1 MRLCYWVIAMALFAM
16 TACVDESFQID
27 KASSQV
33 AIGGDITTLPLGY
46 LEEKKLGDLISVEDL
61 EGLKLDE
68 NGNYSLSFSGDGEEI
83 SIDGVENSFSIKK
96 TMTTFV
102 GNYPAFDLE
111 GGNITIQQ
119 PFGITPNFGPLN
131 IPQNTLVYIPAGY
144 NISANASG
152 VVSEEL
158 KYDVPEY
165 LSSIK
170 RIYFKPQ
177 ASGQKGARVDMT
189 LSLGDIATING
200 GGLISLELVINEGFE
215 IYDLNGKELK
225 PSSQQ
230 GGKCLYKIADGYSF
244 SSGTSEIKFSAF
256 VASVAN
262 TSTIVNNKLSLPVEM
277 GYNIEFDLTT
287 QANSLKLSNMPEL
300 KIGANLQ
307 FQDADIVLN
316 DVAVLETGTLA
327 NAVTTI
333 NIDNLPKEV
342 KSIKRVAFSG
352 DSPIRFLMNGLDW
365 LDDAT
370 AEHIIIE
377 ATLPEYLS
385 LRDDKNLGY
394 DAATHKLR
402 ISLKDLRRQV
412 NLNLDA
418 LTFSGDGVAP
428 KNGKLALD
436 FAPDIAAHIEAGTEV
451 KLSQILHGDKLEFSA
466 GFDATTLKLVSLDG
480 KIAYKYDESATIE
493 MGSIDESLNLRI
505 DNAGVLPIVTLNIEN
520 PLTLDAILSASLIP
534 VSGGEAKSENG
545 VAIDNVII
553 KAATV
558 ESGKIKPALTT
569 LVLADESLR
578 GNYASEQ
585 YTFVAC
591 NLGRILQGSLPEE
604 VKFNVAFSTDEN
616 AVSSFYVADSYTVK
630 YGYDVNIPLAFDDKL
645 DITIEETIGDL
656 SETFADLADQDISVK
671 GVSLIAEVVNTI
683 PVDFSFGAEV
693 LDAQGRPTVA
703 SLNIP
708 EGYNTI
714 KGSADGKTEVTS
726 TLRIGLDLGS
736 SGNISQLAD
745 VDAIKLRFK
754 ALRSAE
760 GSCALNAEQHI
771 SLKLKLEL
779 NGKINVDF
787 GNI

>member
-1 MRLCYWVIAMALFAM
+1 
-16 TACVDESFQID
+16 
-27 KASSQV
+27 
-33 AIGGDITTLPLGY
+33 
-46 LEEKKLGDLISVEDL
+46 
-61 EGLKLDE
+61 
-68 NGNYSLSFSGDGEEI
+68 
-83 SIDGVENSFSIKK
+83 
-96 TMTTFV
+96 
-102 GNYPAFDLE
+102 
-111 GGNITIQQ
+111 
-119 PFGITPNFGPLN
+119 
-131 IPQNTLVYIPAGY
+131 
-144 NISANASG
+144 
-152 VVSEEL
+152 
-158 KYDVPEY
+158 
-165 LSSIK
+165 
-170 RIYFKPQ
+170 
-177 ASGQKGARVDMT
+177 
-189 LSLGDIATING
+189 
-200 GGLISLELVINEGFE
+200 
-215 IYDLNGKELK
+215 
-225 PSSQQ
+225 
-230 GGKCLYKIADGYSF
+230 
-244 SSGTSEIKFSAF
+244 
-256 VASVAN
+256 
-262 TSTIVNNKLSLPVEM
+262 
-277 GYNIEFDLTT
+277 
-287 QANSLKLSNMPEL
+287 
-300 KIGANLQ
+300 
-307 FQDADIVLN
+307 
-316 DVAVLETGTLA
+316 
-327 NAVTTI
+327 
-333 NIDNLPKEV
+333 
-342 KSIKRVAFSG
+342 
-352 DSPIRFLMNGLDW
+352 
-365 LDDAT
+365 
-370 AEHIIIE
+370 
-377 ATLPEYLS
+377 
-385 LRDDKNLGY
+385 
-394 DAATHKLR
+394 
-402 ISLKDLRRQV
+402 
-412 NLNLDA
+412 
-418 LTFSGDGVAP
+418 
-428 KNGKLALD
+428 
-436 FAPDIAAHIEAGTEV
+436 
-451 KLSQILHGDKLEFSA
+451 
-466 GFDATTLKLVSLDG
+466 
-480 KIAYKYDESATIE
+480 

-726 TLRIGLDLGS
+726 TLRIGFDLGS

-760 GSCALNAEQHI
+760 GSCALNAEQYI

-779 NGKINVDF
+779 NGKIKVDF